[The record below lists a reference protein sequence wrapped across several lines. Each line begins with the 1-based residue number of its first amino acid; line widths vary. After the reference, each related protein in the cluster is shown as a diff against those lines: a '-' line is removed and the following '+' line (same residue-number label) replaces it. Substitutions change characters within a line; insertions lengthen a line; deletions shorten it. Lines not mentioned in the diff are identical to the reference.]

1 MSRKVEFAYVGV
13 NDKVKVMF
21 YQVKYNSSMYDLAP
35 GVESMPHSH
44 RMLYIQRQRESGPL
58 FLGKNYIFYSVEDA
72 KHVLFQEATFDRI

>member
-35 GVESMPHSH
+35 GVESMPH
-44 RMLYIQRQRESGPL
+44 LNIQRQRESGPQ

-72 KHVLFQEATFDRI
+72 KHVLFQEATFDKI